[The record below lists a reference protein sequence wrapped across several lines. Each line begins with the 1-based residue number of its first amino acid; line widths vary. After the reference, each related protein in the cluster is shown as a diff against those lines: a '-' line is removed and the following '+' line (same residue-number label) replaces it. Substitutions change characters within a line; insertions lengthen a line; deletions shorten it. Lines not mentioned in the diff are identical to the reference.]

1 MKNLSRNL
9 KCNHRWRSHINALI
23 DDHNKA
29 FSENFDHKVRKQRQ
43 KELKELKLECKELDQ
58 KISKVQLDRDNL
70 HKTFTENI
78 QKVQLKAD
86 SNIMRLEKKL
96 KDLTDNVKKTQA
108 QFSSVLSASNV
119 DQSALGGVINK
130 IEEYLDSC
138 NNSIKNLQFRKAQI
152 SKAHKD
158 LLLTYEALGVP
169 V

>member
-1 MKNLSRNL
+1 MAVSLR
-9 KCNHRWRSHINALI
+9 
-23 DDHNKA
+23 
-29 FSENFDHKVRKQRQ
+29 NFDHKVRKQRQ

-130 IEEYLDSC
+130 MEEYLDSVIILSRTC
-138 NNSIKNLQFRKAQI
+138 SLEKLRFPRPIRI
-152 SKAHKD
+152 CC
-158 LLLTYEALGVP
+158 
-169 V
+169 